1 MTFIATS
8 LWYVIFFGSITIIAF
23 LAYRLHL
30 LHTRS
35 KSRSFRVEKLRRT
48 QRFAAK
54 RNTAAVKTPRATTQL
69 CLNTTTT
76 PDLLAMMG
84 GTSALREIATSV
96 PSPQPSPASVPPGKD
111 QLTPFLQ
118 QNEENTNA
126 VVASTTSTIPTSSST
141 ATPAASSASTN
152 TPTGFFN
159 NLKDSI
165 QVNFIMGEFEG
176 APLQLD
182 PLRRHKR
189 DDVSKDIIKI
199 PNEHGMMFIGRY
211 DQVWH
216 AVDEVTSGERVLIA
230 AYASQSIGDFVEKIS
245 QNGMSFLDA
254 TEEGE
259 RRAQEKKDDD
269 KKRKAKYRGADAA
282 NIP

>member
-1 MTFIATS
+1 MAGHQTYEVCGMNSPYKVKAQKEMENMS
-8 LWYVIFFGSITIIAF
+8 KESIHEGK
-23 LAYRLHL
+23 LMGM
-30 LHTRS
+30 LHTLLEQGWL
-35 KSRSFRVEKLRRT
+35 V
-48 QRFAAK
+48 AK
-54 RNTAAVKTPRATTQL
+54 EAFPKEWSNMNRIRELAPKA
-69 CLNTTTT
+69 CLGQT
-76 PDLLAMMG
+76 G
-84 GTSALREIATSV
+84 FHKVSV
-96 PSPQPSPASVPPGKD
+96 GINAPASWHVD
-111 QLTPFLQ
+111 D
-118 QNEENTNA
+118 
-126 VVASTTSTIPTSSST
+126 
-141 ATPAASSASTN
+141 
-152 TPTGFFN
+152 N

>member
-165 QVNFIMGEFEG
+165 TPSTVDSPAIPSVVEVLKAHGS
-176 APLQLD
+176 ARDRLLQRRRQLLVKK
-182 PLRRHKR
+182 PKRLVLTPRQKANETLRKMR
-189 DDVSKDIIKI
+189 
-199 PNEHGMMFIGRY
+199 
-211 DQVWH
+211 
-216 AVDEVTSGERVLIA
+216 
-230 AYASQSIGDFVEKIS
+230 
-245 QNGMSFLDA
+245 
-254 TEEGE
+254 
-259 RRAQEKKDDD
+259 
-269 KKRKAKYRGADAA
+269 
-282 NIP
+282 